1 MEISGLCLPL
11 KPQKER
17 GYFGLS
23 IIDSAGSPLEH
34 IKLNKTVSFGY
45 QIMSAKHEGRKS
57 TDGGSTGYGNS
68 YRFYGATTI
77 TDRSVVKDNIPE
89 IGG

>member
-1 MEISGLCLPL
+1 MEIAGLCLPL

-45 QIMSAKHEGRKS
+45 QIMSAKHEGRRS
-57 TDGGSTGYGNS
+57 TDGDLQDMEIVIDFTGHNNLRAINCEG
-68 YRFYGATTI
+68 
-77 TDRSVVKDNIPE
+77 
-89 IGG
+89 